1 MAPSVPYICTIRTYL
16 GRNERPVLQLFLQHP
31 RYRDLSLALAHE
43 HLKRFQQIAR
53 CTRGTCHKFPSGKL
67 ADVVGILSRQA
78 VPHERLLDGETEI
91 QHCANK
97 YQCVIVIIVVRVFEF
112 E

>member
-1 MAPSVPYICTIRTYL
+1 M
-16 GRNERPVLQLFLQHP
+16 
-31 RYRDLSLALAHE
+31 
-43 HLKRFQQIAR
+43 
-53 CTRGTCHKFPSGKL
+53 
-67 ADVVGILSRQA
+67 VGLLSRQA

-97 YQCVIVIIVVRVFEF
+97 YQCVIVIVVVRVFEF